1 MKERTVAPWNQHIV
15 YLCYLFW
22 YHINPPSN
30 RCSSRDFLC
39 CLLSRYFLN
48 GCRFDFLSLSPDLTS
63 CPDRSPLFFLFQVVV
78 TRGGM
83 RRSASPRDAP
93 HRIRSFLPLRLGFS
107 STWPTATRGDAGFNL
122 ELYHQLTYEAILHR
136 HDRLS
141 KRSQATLKPTKRG
154 AASISPA
161 SGKRGWMASFN
172 CGEGEEGRFNLAHHH
187 QVTCEPI
194 FHHHDRLTNRF
205 QVIKGHFSGELRR
218 CYRAPVGFVF
228 LWPFTALA
236 GQWRRQTDSPAQCA
250 VVIGFMGPCGDRRQQ
265 FLAAEGTVVPSRRG
279 DRRHCWPSL
288 MPWPMP
294 PLPPRAAGRASV
306 PPHTRPPT
314 HAAHLTTHQP
324 PLDQNS

>member
-1 MKERTVAPWNQHIV
+1 
-15 YLCYLFW
+15 
-22 YHINPPSN
+22 
-30 RCSSRDFLC
+30 
-39 CLLSRYFLN
+39 
-48 GCRFDFLSLSPDLTS
+48 
-63 CPDRSPLFFLFQVVV
+63 
-78 TRGGM
+78 M

-107 STWPTATRGDAGFNL
+107 STWPTATRGNAGFNL
-122 ELYHQLTYEAILHR
+122 EHYHQLTYESILHR

-172 CGEGEEGRFNLAHHH
+172 CGEGEDRRFNLAHHH
-187 QVTCEPI
+187 QLTYEPI
-194 FHHHDRLTNRF
+194 LHHHDRLTNRF

-250 VVIGFMGPCGDRRQQ
+250 PPR
-265 FLAAEGTVVPSRRG
+265 GTVRSYVRIVDAITTTKLRVLTDILDVDKCLAWSDEEVEQATVRLDIHNDGQRIRRLLWIPPAG
-279 DRRHCWPSL
+279 GHTAGKSSKATVKCTEFVSQKRRSL
-288 MPWPMP
+288 V
-294 PLPPRAAGRASV
+294 LQQ
-306 PPHTRPPT
+306 
-314 HAAHLTTHQP
+314 LTQQP
-324 PLDQNS
+324 ENST

>member
-93 HRIRSFLPLRLGFS
+93 HRIRSFLP
-107 STWPTATRGDAGFNL
+107 
-122 ELYHQLTYEAILHR
+122 
-136 HDRLS
+136 
-141 KRSQATLKPTKRG
+141 
-154 AASISPA
+154 
-161 SGKRGWMASFN
+161 
-172 CGEGEEGRFNLAHHH
+172 
-187 QVTCEPI
+187 
-194 FHHHDRLTNRF
+194 
-205 QVIKGHFSGELRR
+205 
-218 CYRAPVGFVF
+218 GFVF

-279 DRRHCWPSL
+279 DRRHC
-288 MPWPMP
+288 
-294 PLPPRAAGRASV
+294 
-306 PPHTRPPT
+306 
-314 HAAHLTTHQP
+314 
-324 PLDQNS
+324 

>member
-1 MKERTVAPWNQHIV
+1 M
-15 YLCYLFW
+15 
-22 YHINPPSN
+22 
-30 RCSSRDFLC
+30 
-39 CLLSRYFLN
+39 LLSRLSMLPPLAIFFEWLPF
-48 GCRFDFLSLSPDLTS
+48 RFPFSLAWLTS

-107 STWPTATRGDAGFNL
+107 STWPTATRGNAGFNL
-122 ELYHQLTYEAILHR
+122 EHYHQLTYEAILHR

-172 CGEGEEGRFNLAHHH
+172 CDEGEKRRFNLAHHH
-187 QVTCEPI
+187 QLTYEPI
-194 FHHHDRLTNRF
+194 LHHHDRLTNRF

-228 LWPFTALA
+228 FVA
-236 GQWRRQTDSPAQCA
+236 
-250 VVIGFMGPCGDRRQQ
+250 F
-265 FLAAEGTVVPSRRG
+265 
-279 DRRHCWPSL
+279 HC
-288 MPWPMP
+288 
-294 PLPPRAAGRASV
+294 AGRPMA
-306 PPHTRPPT
+306 PPNRLPCPVCCRDRIHGAMWRPT
-314 HAAHLTTHQP
+314 AAIP
-324 PLDQNS
+324 RR

>member
-63 CPDRSPLFFLFQVVV
+63 CPDRSTLFFLFQVVV

-107 STWPTATRGDAGFNL
+107 STWPTATRGNAGFNL
-122 ELYHQLTYEAILHR
+122 EHYHQLTYESILHR

-154 AASISPA
+154 AGTDVTAGRRLCHGPCRRCRRAPRAVPPCPPTLLLLGLPWARASNRGRQAVSGNPELASGSKELAPEERWAVKILHAELLLQGPPPA
-161 SGKRGWMASFN
+161 STRKGRRLLERDVAAPDRKAASEARKHRTDGLEIEGAGARGAW
-172 CGEGEEGRFNLAHHH
+172 
-187 QVTCEPI
+187 
-194 FHHHDRLTNRF
+194 
-205 QVIKGHFSGELRR
+205 
-218 CYRAPVGFVF
+218 
-228 LWPFTALA
+228 
-236 GQWRRQTDSPAQCA
+236 
-250 VVIGFMGPCGDRRQQ
+250 
-265 FLAAEGTVVPSRRG
+265 
-279 DRRHCWPSL
+279 
-288 MPWPMP
+288 
-294 PLPPRAAGRASV
+294 
-306 PPHTRPPT
+306 
-314 HAAHLTTHQP
+314 
-324 PLDQNS
+324 

>member
-1 MKERTVAPWNQHIV
+1 M
-15 YLCYLFW
+15 
-22 YHINPPSN
+22 
-30 RCSSRDFLC
+30 
-39 CLLSRYFLN
+39 LLSRLSMLPPLAIFFEWLPF
-48 GCRFDFLSLSPDLTS
+48 RFPFSLAWLTS
-63 CPDRSPLFFLFQVVV
+63 CPDRCPLFFLFQVVV

-107 STWPTATRGDAGFNL
+107 STWPTATRGNAGFNL
-122 ELYHQLTYEAILHR
+122 EHYHQLTYESILHR

-172 CGEGEEGRFNLAHHH
+172 CGEGEERRFNLAHHH
-187 QVTCEPI
+187 QLTYEPI
-194 FHHHDRLTNRF
+194 LHHHDRLTNRF

>member
-15 YLCYLFW
+15 YLCYRFG

-107 STWPTATRGDAGFNL
+107 STWPTATRGNAGFNL
-122 ELYHQLTYEAILHR
+122 EHYHQLTYESILHR

-172 CGEGEEGRFNLAHHH
+172 CGEGEDRRFNLAHHH
-187 QVTCEPI
+187 Q
-194 FHHHDRLTNRF
+194 LSTNP
-205 QVIKGHFSGELRR
+205 FS
-218 CYRAPVGFVF
+218 
-228 LWPFTALA
+228 TI
-236 GQWRRQTDSPAQCA
+236 TIDSPIDSRSLRAISVENCA
-250 VVIGFMGPCGDRRQQ
+250 GATGPPWALFFCGLSLRWPANG
-265 FLAAEGTVVPSRRG
+265 AAKPT
-279 DRRHCWPSL
+279 
-288 MPWPMP
+288 
-294 PLPPRAAGRASV
+294 PLPSV
-306 PPHTRPPT
+306 
-314 HAAHLTTHQP
+314 L
-324 PLDQNS
+324 S

>member
-107 STWPTATRGDAGFNL
+107 STWPTATRGERRVQPRA
-122 ELYHQLTYEAILHR
+122 
-136 HDRLS
+136 
-141 KRSQATLKPTKRG
+141 
-154 AASISPA
+154 ISPA
-161 SGKRGWMASFN
+161 NLRIDSPPSRSAFQTVPGHPEADEAGCCVDIAGL
-172 CGEGEEGRFNLAHHH
+172 GETGVDG
-187 QVTCEPI
+187 Q
-194 FHHHDRLTNRF
+194 F
-205 QVIKGHFSGELRR
+205 QLRR
-218 CYRAPVGFVF
+218 GGRSPVQ
-228 LWPFTALA
+228 PCTP
-236 GQWRRQTDSPAQCA
+236 SPAN
-250 VVIGFMGPCGDRRQQ
+250 VRTHSP
-265 FLAAEGTVVPSRRG
+265 PSR
-279 DRRHCWPSL
+279 S
-288 MPWPMP
+288 
-294 PLPPRAAGRASV
+294 
-306 PPHTRPPT
+306 
-314 HAAHLTTHQP
+314 THQSIP
-324 PLDQNS
+324 GH